1 MRAFILVFVAA
12 CLSFNLIAD
21 DQLTVHKVTLAGT
34 SGTVNGKVIGLGD
47 YLIFVDDDQPAKSF
61 FIPRGEI
68 RSAASNNGAIVVE
81 MSRPVTDRFG
91 TRSNL
96 ELRLVDPASATVFT
110 KWIGVPVER
119 ARTVTSYSLD
129 VRHDHQG
136 QGGCNGKLIADENRL
151 RFESVGQADH
161 SRSWEYNGLSR
172 FEVEKDNSIIKVT
185 PSSGDAYHLN
195 VANGATA
202 GAMHT
207 LVSGK
212 IVAARPSR

>member
-1 MRAFILVFVAA
+1 MRTYVLTFLALVPAFNLVAA
-12 CLSFNLIAD
+12 
-21 DQLTVHKVTLAGT
+21 DQLTVHKVTLSGT
-34 SGTVNGKVIGLGD
+34 SGTINGKVIGVGD

-68 RSAASNNGAIVVE
+68 RAADNNNGSIIVE

-91 TRSNL
+91 SRSNL

-119 ARTVTSYSLD
+119 GRTVTTYSVD
-129 VRHDHQG
+129 VRHDHKG
-136 QGGCNGKLIADENRL
+136 QGGCNGKLLADENRL
-151 RFESVGQADH
+151 RFESVSEADH
-161 SRSWEYNGLSR
+161 SRNWDYNTLSK
-172 FEVEKDNSIIKVT
+172 FEVEKDNSIIKVVPT
-185 PSSGDAYHLN
+185 SGEGYHFN

-212 IVAARPSR
+212 IAARP

>member
-1 MRAFILVFVAA
+1 MMSFVFIVFAS
-12 CLSFNLIAD
+12 CLSFSLMAS
-21 DQLTVHKVTLAGT
+21 DQLTVHKVTLSGT
-34 SGTVNGKVIGLGD
+34 SGTVTGKVIGLGD

-68 RSAASNNGAIVVE
+68 RSANSTNGAIVVE
-81 MSRPVTDRFG
+81 MARPVTDRFG

-110 KWIGVPVER
+110 RWIGVPVER
-119 ARTVTSYSLD
+119 ARTVTSYSVD
-129 VRHDHQG
+129 VRHDHLG
-136 QGGCNGKLIADENRL
+136 QGGCEGKLIADDNRL

-161 SRSWEYNGLSR
+161 SRSWDYNLLSR
-172 FEVEKDNSIIKVT
+172 FEVEKLNSIIKVS
-185 PSSGDAYHLN
+185 PASGDAYQFN

-207 LVSGK
+207 LVSAK
-212 IVAARPSR
+212 IAAARP